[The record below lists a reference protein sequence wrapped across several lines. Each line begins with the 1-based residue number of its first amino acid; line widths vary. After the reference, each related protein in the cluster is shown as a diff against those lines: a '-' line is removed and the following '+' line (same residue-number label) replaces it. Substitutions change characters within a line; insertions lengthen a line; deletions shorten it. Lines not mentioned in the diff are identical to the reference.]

1 MDGSSGLPFV
11 APRDP
16 GQLLLQTKLPGQDDK
31 EDNKKESW
39 VRAAYT
45 KRGVAAEKQPSWQ
58 SCISCGEARSTR
70 NVTRMKDHLMVC
82 MPFLQ
87 SLTAKAVP
95 DARLQQ
101 RIAMAAAAA
110 PSGMSQS
117 TLTVDKTSTK
127 RKLMRAFVDE
137 LAPPEQK
144 QLRMLFAEMVVATNL
159 PHSWVQHAA
168 VQKFFK
174 ALRPAFQLPSKHD
187 LSTPLLLGVYAVI
200 ARKVAN
206 ELKQF
211 AWLTATSDGWSRKQ
225 GSQHITNYQAAV
237 PGASYFLDM
246 TAATTE
252 QVTGKARS
260 MPWLM
265 CHIRSC

>member
-1 MDGSSGLPFV
+1 MDGSSGLPLV
-11 APRDP
+11 APRNP
-16 GQLLLQTKLPGQDDK
+16 GQLTLQTKLPGQEGK
-31 EDNKKESW
+31 EDSKKESW
-39 VRAAYT
+39 VRAAY
-45 KRGVAAEKQPSWQ
+45 KRKGVAAEKHPSWQ
-58 SCISCGEARSTR
+58 SCTSCGEARSTR
-70 NVTRMKDHLMVC
+70 NVTRLKDHLMVC

-87 SLTAKAVP
+87 SLEAKLIP

-101 RIAMAAAAA
+101 RVAMAAAAA

-127 RKLMRAFVDE
+127 RKLPRAFLDQVT
-137 LAPPEQK
+137 PQEQK
-144 QLRMLFAEMVVATNL
+144 QLRMLIAEMVVATNL
-159 PHSWVQHAA
+159 PHSWTQHAA
-168 VQKFFK
+168 VQKFFL
-174 ALRPAFQLPSKHD
+174 ALRPAFRLPSKHD

-200 ARKVAN
+200 ATKVKN

-252 QVTGKARS
+252 QVTGKAQS
-260 MPWLM
+260 MPRLM
-265 CHIRSC
+265 C